1 MKYEFNIEQKDVEDC
16 YRAFFVPK
24 ENKWTKTSRWIVFSA
39 FVLSVI
45 AFIWILAAQGDGLWQ
60 MAVLM
65 IVLGLVTAGAFFAPK
80 LFVKMSIKHYNKT
93 QLSESDRVEIVIE
106 NNKYNEKIYAG
117 KTLLNE
123 HTYRIEEITRLDE
136 DDNNFYVLFN
146 FASISII
153 KKEGANEE
161 QLKETGI
168 ILHKGLNTPKSK
180 ANKENTVNKENTKNK
195 ENSDIKENNN
205 NKEDKNGLQGN
216 RK

>member
-16 YRAFFVPK
+16 YRAFFIPK
-24 ENKWTKTSRWIVFSA
+24 ENKWTKVSRWVIFSA

-45 AFIWILAAQGDGLWQ
+45 AFIWILAVQGDGLWQ

-65 IVLGLVTAGAFFAPK
+65 IVLGAITAGAFFTPK

-106 NNKYNEKIYAG
+106 NNKYNEKIYSG

-136 DDNNFYVLFN
+136 DDNNFYILFN

-153 KKEGANEE
+153 KKAGVNEE

-180 ANKENTVNKENTKNK
+180 ANKEKLENKEKL
-195 ENSDIKENNN
+195 DIKENND
-205 NKEDKNGLQGN
+205 NKEDKNGLQGD

>member
-1 MKYEFNIEQKDVEDC
+1 
-16 YRAFFVPK
+16 
-24 ENKWTKTSRWIVFSA
+24 
-39 FVLSVI
+39 
-45 AFIWILAAQGDGLWQ
+45 
-60 MAVLM
+60 
-65 IVLGLVTAGAFFAPK
+65 
-80 LFVKMSIKHYNKT
+80 MSIKHYNKT

-146 FASISII
+146 FASVSII
-153 KKEGANEE
+153 KKAGANEE

-180 ANKENTVNKENTKNK
+180 ANKENTVNKENTENK

>member
-45 AFIWILAAQGDGLWQ
+45 AFI
-60 MAVLM
+60 
-65 IVLGLVTAGAFFAPK
+65 APK

-180 ANKENTVNKENTKNK
+180 ANKENTVNKENTENK
-195 ENSDIKENNN
+195 GNSDIKENNN

-216 RK
+216 RKQVE